1 MEGSLLLFP
10 LLRES
15 KVVNLT
21 VDRKQVL
28 KNELYA
34 KDNYVTDT
42 RIQ

>member
-1 MEGSLLLFP
+1 MYI
-10 LLRES
+10 RYNATWES